1 MARITVDFERPIT
14 NAVGDVVGNETQGRV
29 LALVLSEAN
38 VEAHIVKFWDWAKTL
53 GKRLPL
59 EIDNE
64 DFENLKEWIRLSK
77 QMPLMTK
84 ANLIGTMLEAK
95 AAFEAAEKAKA

>member
-1 MARITVDFERPIT
+1 MNFEKPIM
-14 NAVGDVVGNETQGRV
+14 NAIGDQVGNETQGRV
-29 LALVLSEAN
+29 LAMVLSEAN
-38 VEAHIVKFWDWAKTL
+38 VEAHVVKFWDWAKTL
-53 GKRLPL
+53 GKRQPL

-84 ANLIGTMLEAK
+84 ANLMGTLAEAK
-95 AAFEAAEKAKA
+95 AEFAAAEKAKA